1 MCVML
6 MAALAC
12 RARATVRVSQ
22 TDGRWDAIEWLP
34 EGRPVAG
41 DTVII
46 SSFSSVADMP
56 SLQLGML
63 KIREGATLAIDE
75 GEPVVAG
82 LLNQGTIMIERPGA
96 LSVAGSVTNIGT
108 IAGDG
113 VLRMAMSGG
122 AIEGSGSFTNLL
134 ISAGP
139 SGAVMLGS
147 SITVPSLSVA
157 PGNRLLIGSS
167 TITVNGPYNAGSAS
181 GPPGIIAASGTI
193 VLNGS
198 VYGSA
203 RGAVTIGVNP
213 NARPS
218 KRAAP
223 TLITGVLGDTGRPL
237 RISATRRLSYSTL
250 IGDVVI
256 DSGAAL
262 MTDGIGASGTNL
274 LVGTLTNRGTLSA
287 GDEGYRWTIDG
298 DLINHGT
305 IENCTLVMRGHRA
318 LLRSD
323 SGYWDPGISL
333 EYRGIAGDTLR
344 VLGPLIVAKLTIGGT
359 SSTDSNVVVAA
370 GRSYL
375 RVRHDFTSDST
386 HGCRLVSD
394 TVVSLWGASHGI
406 IAADVLFEGF
416 WGSPIGGAYGA
427 PGRSV
432 TVATRKMIDRGTTI
446 AGRLG
451 TRASAML
458 TVGAPLVLRG
468 GATIEGEVTMG
479 GSGRI
484 TADSS
489 LTLGRSVYGGGTIR
503 LIGAAPGLTVR
514 GPLLD
519 SIRMEIGRDTSA
531 SQVTL
536 TGVLR
541 VPRLLIHSGSS
552 IYYHGADSVAVADTF
567 RYDISY
573 LNDFNMVSPAVRP
586 FDPLGTHVFPGAS
599 STLFR
604 FRGGYLRADT
614 VQAGEGYFV
623 SFPTP
628 VVIAQRGGFINL
640 PLTIPVRAG
649 WNLIGAASI
658 AAPASSA
665 TANGTVLLS
674 SFVTSIGG
682 SQAVTRLLPGRSYW
696 VNVAIDGS
704 ITLNREP

>member
-1 MCVML
+1 
-6 MAALAC
+6 
-12 RARATVRVSQ
+12 
-22 TDGRWDAIEWLP
+22 
-34 EGRPVAG
+34 
-41 DTVII
+41 
-46 SSFSSVADMP
+46 
-56 SLQLGML
+56 
-63 KIREGATLAIDE
+63 
-75 GEPVVAG
+75 
-82 LLNQGTIMIERPGA
+82 
-96 LSVAGSVTNIGT
+96 
-108 IAGDG
+108 
-113 VLRMAMSGG
+113 
-122 AIEGSGSFTNLL
+122 
-134 ISAGP
+134 
-139 SGAVMLGS
+139 
-147 SITVPSLSVA
+147 
-157 PGNRLLIGSS
+157 
-167 TITVNGPYNAGSAS
+167 
-181 GPPGIIAASGTI
+181 
-193 VLNGS
+193 
-198 VYGSA
+198 
-203 RGAVTIGVNP
+203 
-213 NARPS
+213 
-218 KRAAP
+218 
-223 TLITGVLGDTGRPL
+223 
-237 RISATRRLSYSTL
+237 
-250 IGDVVI
+250 
-256 DSGAAL
+256 
-262 MTDGIGASGTNL
+262 
-274 LVGTLTNRGTLSA
+274 
-287 GDEGYRWTIDG
+287 
-298 DLINHGT
+298 
-305 IENCTLVMRGHRA
+305 
-318 LLRSD
+318 
-323 SGYWDPGISL
+323 
-333 EYRGIAGDTLR
+333 
-344 VLGPLIVAKLTIGGT
+344 
-359 SSTDSNVVVAA
+359 
-370 GRSYL
+370 
-375 RVRHDFTSDST
+375 
-386 HGCRLVSD
+386 
-394 TVVSLWGASHGI
+394 
-406 IAADVLFEGF
+406 
-416 WGSPIGGAYGA
+416 
-427 PGRSV
+427 
-432 TVATRKMIDRGTTI
+432 MIDRGTTI

-623 SFPTP
+623 SFPAP

-640 PLTIPVRAG
+640 PLTIPVHAG

-658 AAPASSA
+658 AASASSA
-665 TANGTVLLS
+665 TADGTVLLS

-682 SQAVTRLLPGRSYW
+682 SQAVSHLLPGRSYW